1 MGLHFDQV
9 CCHCQI
15 ILFTHHYTPTHYANT
30 EQSHRTLCAEHI
42 DISLLC
48 FFSIFLGFDC
58 LLHIYI
64 RLCPGKSNTFSKV
77 LASIHFSVQCSVY
90 AMFVLF
96 LGMNFFLC
104 YFYTFSMSE
113 CVPTSLLKLLHLSKA
128 LV

>member
-1 MGLHFDQV
+1 MIKCAAIVRLSSLHTIT
-9 CCHCQI
+9 HPHTTL
-15 ILFTHHYTPTHYANT
+15 ILNNHTVLYVQSISIYHYYVFSLSFSVLIAFYIFTSDSVQGRVILSAKSLH
-30 EQSHRTLCAEHI
+30 LF
-42 DISLLC
+42 IS
-48 FFSIFLGFDC
+48 
-58 LLHIYI
+58 
-64 RLCPGKSNTFSKV
+64 V
-77 LASIHFSVQCSVY
+77 FSVQCSVY